1 MELDQ
6 ETLKKIAETYTH
18 VTHIL
23 ESLENGNDT
32 FKDHDERL
40 RALEQQQQFMNGK
53 LAIIIITFGG
63 AVTLIFNLLIWG
75 LHKFKHLF
83 I

>member
-6 ETLKKIAETYTH
+6 RTLIKIAETHTH

-23 ESLENGNDT
+23 ESLENGNET

-40 RALEQQQQFMNGK
+40 RKLEQQQQFMNGK
-53 LAIIIITFGG
+53 LEIIIISLGG
-63 AVTLIFNLLIWG
+63 VVTLIFNLVIWA
-75 LHKFKHLF
+75 LHKFKV

>member
-1 MELDQ
+1 MELDPK
-6 ETLKKIAETYTH
+6 TLIKIAETHTH

-23 ESLENGNDT
+23 ESLENGNET

-40 RALEQQQQFMNGK
+40 RKLEQQQQFMNGK
-53 LAIIIITFGG
+53 LAIIIISLGG
-63 AVTLIFNLLIWG
+63 VVTLIFNLVIWA
-75 LHKFKHLF
+75 LHKFKV

>member
-6 ETLKKIAETYTH
+6 KTLETIIKTH
-18 VTHIL
+18 TNVTHIL
-23 ESLENGNDT
+23 KSLENGNEM
-32 FKDHDERL
+32 FEDHAERL

-53 LAIIIITFGG
+53 LAIIIITLGG
-63 AVTLIFNLLIWG
+63 VVTLIFNLLIWV
-75 LHKFKHLF
+75 LHKFKV

>member
-6 ETLKKIAETYTH
+6 KTLIKIAETHTH

-23 ESLENGNDT
+23 KSLENGNET
-32 FKDHDERL
+32 FADHDERL
-40 RALEQQQQFMNGK
+40 RKLEQQQQFMNGK
-53 LAIIIITFGG
+53 LAIIIISLGG
-63 AVTLIFNLLIWG
+63 VVTLIFNMFIWA
-75 LHKFKHLF
+75 LHKFKL